1 MLNTQFK
8 SIFSEFSPVKLK
20 HAANAAVTN
29 LFADQTNPRIKPSN
43 TITVNGIRKLLT
55 RLDSPKAPHPDNLQP
70 ATKLS
75 GRSGGGREK
84 EGELATTSL
93 KFEYLRRRSRCQ
105 MLIGGDYIS
114 KLHYIYI
121 TLVLSTIS
129 TISTYISTLHY
140 ISKLHYITLVT
151 LHLTSLPLAR
161 VFQCLFTFALASA
174 SH

>member
-1 MLNTQFK
+1 M
-8 SIFSEFSPVKLK
+8 
-20 HAANAAVTN
+20 
-29 LFADQTNPRIKPSN
+29 
-43 TITVNGIRKLLT
+43 
-55 RLDSPKAPHPDNLQP
+55 
-70 ATKLS
+70 TKLS
-75 GRSGGGREK
+75 GRSDGGREK

-93 KFEYLRRRSRCQ
+93 KFENLRRRSRCQ

-129 TISTYISTLHY
+129 SYISTLHY
-140 ISKLHYITLVT
+140 ISKLRYITLVT

>member
-1 MLNTQFK
+1 
-8 SIFSEFSPVKLK
+8 
-20 HAANAAVTN
+20 
-29 LFADQTNPRIKPSN
+29 
-43 TITVNGIRKLLT
+43 
-55 RLDSPKAPHPDNLQP
+55 
-70 ATKLS
+70 
-75 GRSGGGREK
+75 
-84 EGELATTSL
+84 
-93 KFEYLRRRSRCQ
+93 

-129 TISTYISTLHY
+129 TFSTYISTLHY

>member
-1 MLNTQFK
+1 
-8 SIFSEFSPVKLK
+8 
-20 HAANAAVTN
+20 
-29 LFADQTNPRIKPSN
+29 
-43 TITVNGIRKLLT
+43 
-55 RLDSPKAPHPDNLQP
+55 
-70 ATKLS
+70 
-75 GRSGGGREK
+75 
-84 EGELATTSL
+84 
-93 KFEYLRRRSRCQ
+93 

-129 TISTYISTLHY
+129 TISTYITTYISTLHY